1 MARGYAACLG
11 AIALAISVLH
21 SATSGDWSADRLSA
35 AAVLGLLFAAIG
47 YAIGTVAD
55 GLIRQ
60 AVEADFRR
68 AVEQYRQRPAKP
80 EKSEQPL

>member
-21 SATSGDWSADRLSA
+21 AATSGDWSADSLSA
-35 AAVLGLLFAAIG
+35 AAALGLLFAAIG
-47 YAIGTVAD
+47 YAIGAVAD

-68 AVEQYRQRPAKP
+68 AVEQYRQRVTKTG
-80 EKSEQPL
+80 KSELPS